1 MAAHKGETNTTQPSL
16 PLHNLHPFQY
26 FCILDDMP
34 MNFFKSFLA
43 SCLGSL
49 VAFVLA
55 FLLLF
60 GLLAGMIGA
69 AVSDN
74 GNDGKVPINDNSVL
88 HLKLDVPITE
98 AEIENPFAGLPLP
111 GATEHAI
118 SLLEFKRVIS
128 AAADDPKIAGI
139 YLDISMFMSGFATA
153 KEMRESLL
161 AFRKAGKWVVAYSE
175 TMSES
180 AYYIASAADK
190 VYLNPEGDL
199 EFNGLSVEVS
209 FFKKLLDKLDIKP
222 EIFRVGDF
230 KSAVEPFMLDKMSDA
245 NRLQLNELIT
255 GINNEMIKEIAASR
269 NIEESKLK
277 EVSDKMLATTLYEAR
292 KHHLIDSLVYYDQV
306 LADVG
311 KRLGVSDENDIDFVK
326 YNKYK
331 KSVSGYKTSEN
342 EIAVIVAEGEIMP
355 GKAEPGIIGSSTFA
369 KEIRKARTSKKVK
382 AIVLRINSPGGS
394 ALASDVMWR
403 EVTLAAKEKPVIAS
417 MGDYAASGGY
427 YIAMGANTIVA
438 EPNTITG
445 SIGVFSV
452 LFDMSGFLG
461 NKIGVTFDE
470 VKTGDVGELMT
481 VTRPLTEQEKRIWQK
496 RTDAIYETFTTKAA
510 DGRQMNVDDLR
521 KVASGRVWTGTQGKE
536 RGLVDELGGFEDAVK
551 IAAQKAGVADNYRVR
566 FYPKQKTFFEQWL
579 NDLEENAET
588 TMLRKEL
595 GENYQMI
602 EHIKKIKSYQ
612 GAQARMPFELKIR

>member
-1 MAAHKGETNTTQPSL
+1 
-16 PLHNLHPFQY
+16 
-26 FCILDDMP
+26 

-49 VAFVLA
+49 VAFIVA
-55 FLLLF
+55 FFLLF
-60 GLLAGMIGA
+60 FLLAGLVGTAI
-69 AVSDN
+69 SDG
-74 GNDGKVPINDNSVL
+74 GNNNKVAINDNSVL

-98 AEIENPFAGLPLP
+98 AEIENPFEGLPLP
-111 GATEHAI
+111 GAGDATI
-118 SLLEFKRVIS
+118 SLLQFKRVIKS
-128 AAADDPKIAGI
+128 AADDPKIAGV

-153 KEMRESLL
+153 KEIRESLL
-161 AFRKAGKWVVAYSE
+161 AFRKSGKWVIAYSE
-175 TMSES
+175 VMTES

-199 EFNGLSVEVS
+199 EFNGLAVEVS
-209 FFKKLLDKLDIKP
+209 FFKKLFDKLEIKP

-245 NRLQLNELIT
+245 NRLQLNELIE
-255 GINNEMIKEIAASR
+255 GINNEMIKEIATSR

-277 EVSDKMLATTLYEAR
+277 EISDKMMATNLQEA
-292 KHHLIDSLVYYDQV
+292 KKLKLVDSLVYYDQV
-306 LADVG
+306 LAELEN
-311 KRLGVSDENDIDFVK
+311 KLGVSSESDIDFVK

-331 KSVSGYKTSEN
+331 KTVTNTKTSEN
-342 EIAVIVAEGEIMP
+342 EIAVIVAEGDIMP
-355 GKAEPGIIGSSTFA
+355 GKADPGTIGSTTFA
-369 KEIRKARTSKKVK
+369 KEIRKARNSKKVK

-427 YIAMGANTIVA
+427 YLAMGANTIVA

-452 LFDMSGFLG
+452 LFDMSSFLG
-461 NKIGVTFDE
+461 NKIGITFDE
-470 VKTGDVGELMT
+470 VKTGDVGELVT

-496 RTDAIYETFTTKAA
+496 RTDAIYETFTNKAA
-510 DGRQMNVDDLR
+510 EGRKMNVEELK
-521 KVASGRVWTGTQGKE
+521 KVASGRVWTGKQGKE
-536 RGLVDELGGFEDAVK
+536 RGLVDELGGFDDAVK
-551 IAAQKAGVADNYRVR
+551 IAAEKAGIADNYKVR

-579 NDLEENAET
+579 SDLEENAKT
-588 TMLRKEL
+588 KALQDEL
-595 GENYQMI
+595 GENYKMVEQV
-602 EHIKKIKSYQ
+602 KKLKTYQ
-612 GAQARMPFELKIR
+612 GAQARMPFELTIH